1 VDTDT
6 RIRIS
11 RREFLRISAVA
22 SIGLSIAPYLHCG
35 RLGVG
40 PPVARPMKRDFGR
53 LDFEVT
59 TLGLGGQASI
69 EWTPSDVDPVQIIL
83 KAHGLGVN
91 YFDTSNLYGPSQ
103 SNYGKAF
110 RDLKLIPGRPDYDD
124 ARRRSVF
131 LTSKTHLR
139 WAKGARR
146 IEGVG
151 HWTEGSEGSGAV
163 DDLKRTLSQI
173 FGDGRGYYPPGAYVD
188 MMLVHNLRT
197 FREIDVLFEGVD
209 DPDPRAEQ
217 IGALAALLDYRDGT
231 NHTGLNPEE
240 ERLVRYIGFSGHL
253 SPPVMMEMIQRDSH
267 DILDGMLVAINA
279 NDRLCFNMQHNVIPI
294 AAAKRMGIIAM
305 KVFADGAM
313 YTKGAHWSRA
323 PEHVVRTIGSPS
335 LASRPLIEYA
345 LTTPGIHTA
354 IIGIGQID
362 EDAGACQLRQNLSAA
377 QIRPDGLSRS
387 DRRAVEEM
395 ASSVKDGKTNYFQ
408 APHEPLSPPR
418 EPAISQEKRNDQRI
432 VRVTWHTAYAGDEPI
447 KHYEIWRD
455 DQKTGQTE
463 HQPQT
468 TKTPFSFEGQVSDEA
483 AHAYRVVAVDASG
496 RTASTEDL
504 IVPSM
509 G

>member
-1 VDTDT
+1 MYVHNQ
-6 RIRIS
+6 IPIS
-11 RREFLRISAVA
+11 RREFLKISAAA
-22 SIGLSIAPYLHCG
+22 SIGLAISPYLNCG

-40 PPVARPMKRDFGR
+40 RPMKRDFGR

-69 EWTPSDVDPVQIIL
+69 QWTPSDVDPAEIIL
-83 KAHGLGVN
+83 KAHELGVN

-103 SNYGKAF
+103 ANYGKAF
-110 RDLKLIPGRPDYDD
+110 RDLKLIPGRPDYDE
-124 ARRRSVF
+124 AKRRSIF

-139 WAKGARR
+139 VAKGGGQ

-151 HWTEGSEGSGAV
+151 NWTQGAEGSGTV

-173 FGDGRGYYPPGAYVD
+173 FGDGRGDYSSGAYVD
-188 MMLVHNLRT
+188 MMLIHNLRT
-197 FREIDVLFEGVD
+197 LREVDVLFEGAD
-209 DPDPRAEQ
+209 DPDPKAER
-217 IGALAALLDYRDGT
+217 IGAIAALLDYRDGT
-231 NHTGLNPEE
+231 NRTGLNPEE
-240 ERLVRYIGFSGHL
+240 ERLVRHIGFSGHW
-253 SPPVMMEMIQRDSH
+253 SAPVMMEMIQRDVH
-267 DILDGMLVAINA
+267 NVLDGMLVAINA

-294 AAAKRMGIIAM
+294 AAAKGMGIIAM

-313 YTKGAHWSRA
+313 YTKGAHWSRS
-323 PEHVVRTIGSPS
+323 PEHIVRTIGSPS
-335 LASRPLIEYA
+335 LKSRPLIEYS

-362 EDAGACQLRQNLSAA
+362 ESPGACQLQQNLSAA

-387 DRRAVEEM
+387 DRHAVEEM

-418 EPAISQEKRNDQRI
+418 QPEATQEKRNEQRI
-432 VRVTWHTAYAGDEPI
+432 VRLTWQTAYASDAPI
-447 KHYEIWRD
+447 EHYEVWRGN
-455 DQKTGQTE
+455 QRIGRVE

-468 TKTPFSFEGQVSDEA
+468 TRTPFSFEGQVSDQA

-496 RTASTEDL
+496 RTASTEEL
-504 IVPSM
+504 VVRSM